1 MKKLDERSA
10 SIERALA
17 AFRPQ
22 KPDLELPINPDFVSK
37 PPRLPWRVMYDRS
50 LESLPRKLSRPN
62 FRERRFAEKI
72 DVEFVL

>member
-1 MKKLDERSA
+1 
-10 SIERALA
+10 
-17 AFRPQ
+17 
-22 KPDLELPINPDFVSK
+22 LELPINPDFVSK